1 MTTVLNVR
9 LKSDNPIPVNDANQT
24 SFWKEVQNQMKSEC
38 MHWSS
43 IKLMSNWD
51 DVIIAHPMY
60 RTKKNQE
67 AIKDMGLYVSTIVNR
82 NDPVD
87 IAELTKDIRKV
98 KIEPHKMRRT
108 DSWIKAGGDNIR
120 NYAEDWD
127 VILDSENENWQK
139 ILKHRD
145 YEVKR
150 LFGIMLEYHNENLES
165 DGAEH
170 TLVSSD
176 ILSLPTYNRVS
187 FLWSGLKEDSMR
199 QNSAAQDAHCDYDD
213 NLVEELYQRTG
224 LKPVSILSPL
234 TEDGQMLRVWSS
246 DHKRS
251 YLVFVPMGVSLYVW
265 VTYIMLEDFVM
276 ARMTMTECTITLYR
290 EPTLMVNW

>member
-1 MTTVLNVR
+1 
-9 LKSDNPIPVNDANQT
+9 
-24 SFWKEVQNQMKSEC
+24 
-38 MHWSS
+38 
-43 IKLMSNWD
+43 
-51 DVIIAHPMY
+51 
-60 RTKKNQE
+60 
-67 AIKDMGLYVSTIVNR
+67 
-82 NDPVD
+82 
-87 IAELTKDIRKV
+87 
-98 KIEPHKMRRT
+98 
-108 DSWIKAGGDNIR
+108 
-120 NYAEDWD
+120 
-127 VILDSENENWQK
+127 
-139 ILKHRD
+139 
-145 YEVKR
+145 VKR
-150 LFGIMLEYHNENLES
+150 LFEQFLNAHNENLES

-265 VTYIMLEDFVM
+265 ADIYHAGGYCYGENDNDRMHHYIIPGADTDGKLVESLNSEGSTYGTFYITPPPKVKRLNTVIDKQKAAITSTEMLWCYSE
-276 ARMTMTECTITLYR
+276 TEQDD
-290 EPTLMVNW
+290 